1 MVGTMEISQAN
12 TTGNQNTSPK
22 PEKWQRFDYKFYNEM
37 ESWDQF
43 VLRKMREEREYNDSR
58 KDMGHN

>member
-12 TTGNQNTSPK
+12 TTGNQNTFPK
-22 PEKWQRFDYKFYNEM
+22 LEKWQRFDYKLHNKM

-43 VLRKMREEREYNDSR
+43 VLRKMKEEREYYDSR
-58 KDMGHN
+58 KDMGNN